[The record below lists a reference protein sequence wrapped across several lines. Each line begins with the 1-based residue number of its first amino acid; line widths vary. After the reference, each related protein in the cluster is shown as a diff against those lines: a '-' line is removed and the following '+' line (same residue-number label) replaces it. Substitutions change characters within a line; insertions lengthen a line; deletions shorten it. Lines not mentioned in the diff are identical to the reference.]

1 MIWIDDEVAPR
12 VPKLPAARLR
22 AMIAANPGTMVLKV
36 LLGDVLMRDR
46 DFAAA
51 ADSFAA
57 AAAQDQAGFDGWA
70 KLVQACRSSNRL
82 DEALAA
88 ATRGAQVRPSTALT
102 IERGRVLRLMGD
114 YAAAE
119 AVFRAA
125 VAARDGAEVAG
136 HGGLLRLLALE
147 PDGARLL
154 AACDAAQ
161 ARIGDTALVR
171 AHRALAFSR
180 MGDATVAGRL
190 IDVDR
195 HVVRTPVAVPDGYA
209 DVAAF
214 NAALAG
220 EILRVGASGG
230 PVSLYYRPRLD
241 RQPVLA
247 ELLATIRVAMEDYLE
262 QLPALGLAGVIPPP
276 PAAASLFYGNTVL
289 RDRGVNGAHIHGE
302 GYVSAV
308 YHVSVPDSVAGASD
322 HRGALAL
329 GVLGELAPD
338 HTPCWGVRHV
348 RPVPGWLTLF
358 PSHMFHDVVPSH
370 DPAPRVSVAADMLPR
385 LSQ

>member
-1 MIWIDDEVAPR
+1 MIWTDDRVAPR
-12 VPKLPAARLR
+12 VPQLPAERLR
-22 AMIAANPGTMVLKV
+22 AMIAANPAATILKV

-51 ADSFAA
+51 ADSYAA
-57 AAAQDQAGFDGWA
+57 AAAQDPDAFDGWT
-70 KLVQACRSSNRL
+70 KLVQACRSSGRL

-88 ATRGAQVRPSTALT
+88 AGQGARLRPSTALT
-102 IERGRVLRLMGD
+102 IERGRVLRRMGD
-114 YAAAE
+114 RDAAE
-119 AVFRAA
+119 AAFRAA
-125 VAARDGAEVAG
+125 VAAQDGTEVTA

-161 ARIGDTALVR
+161 GRIGDTALVR
-171 AHRALAFSR
+171 AHRALAHSR
-180 MGDATVAGRL
+180 MGDAAAAGRL

-195 HVVRTPVAVPDGYA
+195 HVVRTPIAVPDGYD

-214 NAALAG
+214 NTALAG

-241 RQPVLA
+241 GQPVLA
-247 ELLATIRVAMEDYLE
+247 VLLATIRAAMEHYLE
-262 QLPALGLAGVIPPP
+262 QLPALGLAGVMPPP

-308 YHVSVPDSVAGASD
+308 YHVSVPDSVAAARD
-322 HRGALAL
+322 NRGALAL
-329 GVLGELAPD
+329 GVLGEFAPD
-338 HTPCWGVRHV
+338 HTPCWGVRLV
-348 RPVPGWLTLF
+348 RPEPGWLTLF
-358 PSHMFHDVVPSH
+358 PSHMFHDVVPTR
-370 DPAPRVSVAADMLPR
+370 DPAPRVSVAADLLPR
-385 LSQ
+385 R